1 MLRPTA
7 INVKAMDEYKL
18 LLEFDN
24 GEVKIFDAKILFN
37 RKPYQ
42 PIKNQDIFKQVKT
55 NNISIV
61 WLNEID
67 VCPDELYYN
76 SMPVSNINERS

>member
-1 MLRPTA
+1 
-7 INVKAMDEYKL
+7 MDEYKL

-24 GEVKIFDAKILFN
+24 GEIRIFDATVLFD
-37 RKPYQ
+37 RKPFQ
-42 PIKNQDIFKQVKT
+42 LIKDQSIFKQVKT

-67 VCPDELYYN
+67 VCPDELYY
-76 SMPVSNINERS
+76 SSKPISDKFD